1 MRMSLARMNLPL
13 GLMMIL
19 THPQMLWNAK
29 RLAELLVH
37 FSRQDSQLHNTFHI
51 FSQFL
56 CLFFSGRSFQLQ
68 SSKWHARCPSRCQGS
83 HELRR
88 RMVLCDRFEVLGKLG
103 EGAWGKFP
111 YAPIPPLSWL
121 KASGI

>member
-1 MRMSLARMNLPL
+1 MSLARMNLPL

-56 CLFFSGRSFQLQ
+56 CLFFQEEVFSSNLLSGTPDALLD
-68 SSKWHARCPSRCQGS
+68 ARAPMSCG
-83 HELRR
+83 
-88 RMVLCDRFEVLGKLG
+88 
-103 EGAWGKFP
+103 GAWCFVTALKF
-111 YAPIPPLSWL
+111 LES
-121 KASGI
+121 